1 MFGRIEIFTIA
12 LAPVPPASPSTP
24 GATAIG
30 TGTITWTWTDN
41 SSNETG
47 FKVWDDPGA
56 GAPATL
62 RTTTAADATSW
73 QHSGLSVNTQH
84 TFQVAATN
92 VVGDSAKTVN
102 FTAWTLAA
110 VPVAPV
116 VGNPTV
122 STLDLSVGAGDGNPA
137 GTGYALRCATTS
149 QWVQADG
156 TLGAAPVWQTAAVWG
171 TKTVSGLANTTTY
184 SFDVQA
190 RNGAGTATAF
200 GPAAGAATLTPPPNP
215 PSDPSF
221 SALAVD
227 SITWVWTDNSSNE
240 TGFKVYDDPGA
251 GAPVTLQTTTAADV
265 SSWQHTGLTPNT
277 QYTFQVAATNAGGD
291 SARTTEFSAW
301 TRAAVPV
308 APVIANPGGH
318 SLDLSI
324 GAGDGNP
331 AYTEYA
337 LYCTSAG
344 LWVQADGT
352 LGAPWVWR
360 TAADWGTATVTGLA
374 EYSAH
379 SFAAVARNGFGMQT
393 AGGPEASGT
402 TLDVTPPTGTVEIN
416 GGGYPIIN
424 NPVVTLSLTYGD
436 GAGTGVVD
444 MRFSNDNADW
454 GPWIPAADTAPWTLS
469 AGDGAKDVYVQ
480 FRDGAGNVNTLDI
493 GDGVLLDTAA
503 PTVVV
508 TLPEP
513 TPTQATVLRFGV
525 VFSEFVFPTFT
536 AADVTLTGGLAGTV
550 AVALDEQDPAYI
562 VTVTLT
568 GPNPDGAAGIQIGA
582 DVADGAG
589 NPFAGASSAQYDV
602 VHWPGFAAPLTD
614 ARGYAGHAGP
624 VLDASIAAGGARVP
638 LWQWKWDDGSKAE
651 QDGPATAAWNL
662 GTLAGTMAGEYWCV
676 VNYGGL
682 VFETVHAQVSV
693 AADLAITGDPADQ
706 TVTEGGAAAFTVAA
720 AGGYAP
726 LHYQWK
732 KDGDNLPGG
741 PDGPELS
748 ITDATSADGGDY
760 SVEVYDSHTA
770 SIESAAATLTVESG
784 APVAGGLGLAALA
797 LAAALGGARTLR
809 RR

>member
-1 MFGRIEIFTIA
+1 M
-12 LAPVPPASPSTP
+12 
-24 GATAIG
+24 
-30 TGTITWTWTDN
+30 
-41 SSNETG
+41 
-47 FKVWDDPGA
+47 WDDPGA

-62 RTTTAADATSW
+62 RTTTAAGATSW
-73 QHSGLSVNTQH
+73 QHTGLSVNTQH

-92 VVGDSAKTVN
+92 TGGDSAKT
-102 FTAWTLAA
+102 TAYSVWTLAA

-116 VGNPTV
+116 VGNPSV
-122 STLDLSVGAGDGNPA
+122 STLDVSVGAGDGNPA
-137 GTGYALRCATTS
+137 GTEYALRCATTS

-156 TLGAAPVWQTAAVWG
+156 SLGAAPVWQTAAAWG
-171 TKTVSGLANTTTY
+171 TKTVSGLAGATAY

-190 RNGAGTATAF
+190 RNGAGVATVF
-200 GPAAGAATLTPPPNP
+200 GPATGAATLTPPPAA
-215 PSDPSF
+215 PSDPTAYNVMSNQI
-221 SALAVD
+221 AWA
-227 SITWVWTDNSSNE
+227 WTDNSSDE
-240 TGFKVYDDPGA
+240 TGFKVWDDPGA
-251 GAPVTLQTTTAADV
+251 GAPVTLQTTTAAGAT
-265 SSWQHTGLTPNT
+265 SWTHTGLTPNT
-277 QYTFQVAATNAGGD
+277 QYTFQVAATNANGD
-291 SARTTEFSAW
+291 SANTPPYSMW
-301 TRAAVPV
+301 TLAATPV

-318 SLDLSI
+318 SLDVSI

-337 LYCTSAG
+337 IYCTSAG
-344 LWVQADGT
+344 LWVQADGS
-352 LGAPWVWR
+352 LSAPQVWR
-360 TAADWGTATVTGLA
+360 TAADWGAATVTGLA

-379 SFAAVARNGFGMQT
+379 SFAAVARSSVGFQT
-393 AGGPEASGT
+393 ADGPEATGT

-416 GGGYPIIN
+416 GGDSLIN

-436 GAGTGVVD
+436 GAGTGVAD

-454 GPWIPAADTAPWTLS
+454 GAWIPAADTASWTLS

-536 AADVTLTGGLAGTV
+536 EADVTLTGGLAGTV

-682 VFETVHAQVSV
+682 VFETLHAQVSV
-693 AADLAITGDPADQ
+693 AADLDITGDPADQ

-732 KDGDNLPGG
+732 KGTDNLPGS
-741 PDGPELS
+741 PDAPELILNS
-748 ITDATSADGGDY
+748 VALDDGGDY

-770 SIESAAATLTVESG
+770 SIESATATLTVESG